1 MLGKNWVTTT
11 VVTKTLLQN
20 LLQLYAASAVSNWLN
35 VIFYI
40 SDDIRSIRP
49 ILLKLT
55 PCLA

>member
-49 ILLKLT
+49 ILL
-55 PCLA
+55 